1 MKPKTKKIII
11 IAAAIAVVAAIAWLA
26 FSFFR
31 KAPEGTA
38 EGYIDRLKDVDR
50 ATKRSIK
57 SYLEKAKLEQNI
69 EANAT
74 ANGVNYEQALA
85 LTAAYYLVPGTI
97 DDATW
102 QAWKAQIKAM

>member
-1 MKPKTKKIII
+1 MKPKAKKIII

-26 FSFFR
+26 FFR

-85 LTAAYYLVPGTI
+85 LAAAYYLVPGTI